1 MKIVFEKE
9 DQNSKHLTF
18 NDVEMNQFFVCAD
31 GHLCQ
36 KVSRN
41 LYNTIADEHGEL
53 SGDRFSCSTD
63 YVIRRI
69 IPTVVKI
76 EF

>member
-1 MKIVFEKE
+1 MKIIFEKE

-18 NDVEMNQFFVCAD
+18 NDVEMDQFFVCAD

-36 KVSRN
+36 KFGEK
-41 LYNTIADEHGEL
+41 LYNTIADENGEL
-53 SGDRFSCSTD
+53 CCDRFSCSTD

-69 IPTVVKI
+69 LPKITRI

>member
-18 NDVEMNQFFVCAD
+18 NDVEMNQFFVCGD

-36 KVSRN
+36 KVSMN
-41 LYNTIADEHGEL
+41 LYNTIADERGKL
-53 SGDRFSCSTD
+53 CCDRFSCSTD

-69 IPTVVKI
+69 IPNIAKI